1 MIRLHVPQ
9 KQQGFTL
16 IELMVSTAIFV
27 LLAGAIFALLAPAQ
41 MQFQNQSQIVG
52 AFEEARLGMDQIVR
66 DVNVAG
72 YPAISNF
79 SQAPANASQYAITP
93 IAWNPGYPAAPP
105 CFIGTAGGGTCVTPG
120 DFDLIVEGNVDSLP
134 PPAAPIVKW
143 IRYQLVGTTLMRGV
157 VDKTPGA
164 DPASATAPAML
175 PYVLNVMNNAVGVP
189 GVQIAQI
196 KALPTYASMFPGGNP
211 VPVFQYTCDTASGAA
226 ASCTNLPACPPLA
239 ANGNCPQSIRDV
251 SITLIVMTPQP
262 DAQTGQLRLVELN
275 GRAHRINP
283 LQ

>member
-1 MIRLHVPQ
+1 MIRLRVPH

-27 LLAGAIFALLAPAQ
+27 LLSGAIFALLAPAQ
-41 MQFQNQSQIVG
+41 MQFQNQSQIVS

-93 IAWNPGYPAAPP
+93 IAWNPGYTAAPSAP
-105 CFIGTAGGGTCVTPG
+105 CVIGTAGGGTCVTPG
-120 DFDLIVEGNVDSLP
+120 DFDLIVEGNVDGSGV
-134 PPAAPIVKW
+134 AW
-143 IRYQLVGTTLMRGV
+143 IRYQLEGTTLMRGV
-157 VDKTPGA
+157 VAKGPVGA
-164 DPASATAPAML
+164 DPATTTAPAML
-175 PYVLNVMNNAVGVP
+175 PYVLNVMNNATGGP
-189 GVQIAQI
+189 VQIAQI
-196 KALPTYASMFPGGNP
+196 KAIPAYASMFPGGNP
-211 VPVFQYTCDTASGAA
+211 VPVFQYTCDALTPGTAPTL
-226 ASCTNLPACPPLA
+226 CTNPG
-239 ANGNCPQSIRDV
+239 ANNSPQSIRDV

>member
-1 MIRLHVPQ
+1 MIRLHVPH

-16 IELMVSTAIFV
+16 IELMVSTAIFI
-27 LLAGAIFALLAPAQ
+27 LLSGAIFALLAPSQ
-41 MQFQNQSQIVG
+41 MQFQTESQLVS

-79 SQAPANASQYAITP
+79 SQTPVNASQYAITP
-93 IAWNPGYPAAPP
+93 VAWNPGYPATPP

-120 DFDLIVEGNVDSLP
+120 DFDLIVEGNVDGSG
-134 PPAAPIVKW
+134 VEW

-157 VDKTPGA
+157 VAKGPVGA
-164 DPASATAPAML
+164 DPATATAPAML
-175 PYVLNVMNNAVGVP
+175 PYVLNVMNNATGGP

-196 KALPTYASMFPGGNP
+196 KAIPVYSSMFPGGNP
-211 VPVFQYTCDTASGAA
+211 VPVFQYTCDTATGAA
-226 ASCTNLPACPPLA
+226 APCNNLPPCPPLA
-239 ANGNCPQSIRDV
+239 ANGNCPQSIRDI

>member
-1 MIRLHVPQ
+1 MIRLHVPH

-16 IELMVSTAIFV
+16 IELMVSTAIFI
-27 LLAGAIFALLAPAQ
+27 LLSGAIFALLTPSQ
-41 MQFQNQSQIVG
+41 MQFQTESQLVS

-79 SQAPANASQYAITP
+79 SQTPANASQYAITP
-93 IAWNPGYPAAPP
+93 VAWNPGYPATPP

-120 DFDLIVEGNVDSLP
+120 DFDLIVEGNVDGSGV
-134 PPAAPIVKW
+134 AW

-157 VDKTPGA
+157 VAKGPVGA
-164 DPASATAPAML
+164 DPATTTAPAML
-175 PYVLNVMNNAVGVP
+175 PYVLNVMNNATGGP

-196 KALPTYASMFPGGNP
+196 RAIPAYASMFPGGNP
-211 VPVFQYTCDTASGAA
+211 VPVFQYTCDATNPGNAPIL
-226 ASCTNLPACPPLA
+226 CTNPG
-239 ANGNCPQSIRDV
+239 ANNSPQSIRDV

-275 GRAHRINP
+275 GRGHRINP

>member
-1 MIRLHVPQ
+1 MIRHRVPHV
-9 KQQGFTL
+9 QQGFTL

-27 LLAGAIFALLAPAQ
+27 LLSGAIFALLAPAQ

-93 IAWNPGYPAAPP
+93 IAWNPGYAAAPSVP
-105 CFIGTAGGGTCVTPG
+105 CVIGTAGGGTCVTPG
-120 DFDLIVEGNVDSLP
+120 DFDLIVEGNVDGSG
-134 PPAAPIVKW
+134 VEW

-157 VDKTPGA
+157 VAKGPGA
-164 DPASATAPAML
+164 DPATATAPAML
-175 PYVLNVMNNAVGVP
+175 PYVLNVMNNATGGA

-196 KALPTYASMFPGGNP
+196 KAMPAYASMFPGGNP
-211 VPVFQYTCDTASGAA
+211 VPVFQYTCDTATGAA
-226 ASCTNLPACPPLA
+226 ASCTSLPACPPPA